1 LDLFDFIDL
10 ASSSHIEDSTYN
22 KIIGNWSEFIGCLPD
37 DEDKQLFL
45 KIMSIC
51 YFKYQKA
58 IVAYGISDYDLSN
71 GLLLSILIDQQIK
84 IDGLKYK

>member
-1 LDLFDFIDL
+1 
-10 ASSSHIEDSTYN
+10 
-22 KIIGNWSEFIGCLPD
+22 
-37 DEDKQLFL
+37 
-45 KIMSIC
+45 MSIC